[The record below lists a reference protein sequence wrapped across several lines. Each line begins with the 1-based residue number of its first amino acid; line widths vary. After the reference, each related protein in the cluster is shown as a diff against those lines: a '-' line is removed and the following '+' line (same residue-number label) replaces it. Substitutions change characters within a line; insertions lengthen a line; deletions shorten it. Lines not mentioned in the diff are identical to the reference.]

1 MNTETDNIDNTGN
14 TCGGGVDGY
23 DPQQALA
30 DAQATRAALA
40 ERAAA
45 PGYYYPVLG
54 VASAIIVGSV
64 ALVPPI
70 PRIAVL
76 IVAAAICSW
85 LIHRYQRTTGLWVV
99 YGGSTGK
106 AKIFWAVY
114 ALCLTGLVGGAF
126 AVEAWGPSWL
136 GWVLAAGAFVLAMVA
151 GRFIEPALR
160 DEIASGRTSVRV
172 K

>member
-1 MNTETDNIDNTGN
+1 MQLSGWPFLLVGFLSRLPASMGQMGTLTLVSQTAGSYAV
-14 TCGGGVDGY
+14 GG
-23 DPQQALA
+23 
-30 DAQATRAALA
+30 
-40 ERAAA
+40 AAA
-45 PGYYYPVLG
+45 GVLG
-54 VASAIIVGSV
+54 VATAIIVGSV

-114 ALCLTGLVGGAF
+114 ALCLMGLVGGAF
-126 AVEAWGPSWL
+126 AVEAWGPTWL